1 MRIADVLA
9 GKPAANPIDPRTR
22 LGHVRLVV
30 NDLDRVSTFY
40 QDVLGFREHRR
51 DSATAALGAGGEDL
65 LRLTANR
72 DARYYRRAGGLYHT
86 AFLVPER
93 VDLAQWLR
101 RIAETETPIQG
112 MVDHWTH
119 EAIYLPDPEGN
130 GIELAW
136 DRPRDQWPTFTDLI
150 ARGNGQLDPQD
161 LIGEITDPDAPW
173 VLNAAAQ
180 VGHVHLHAGNLELS
194 DGFYRDV
201 LGFDGTVTLPG
212 QMSFVAAGG
221 YHHHIGYNL
230 WRGAGIPPRPADAAG
245 IDYLT
250 VILPD
255 RAARDRVLERVT
267 AAGLTA
273 SEQAEGVLLRDPAG
287 VGVLL
292 TVAA

>member
-1 MRIADVLA
+1 MRISDVLA
-9 GKPAANPIDPRTR
+9 GQPAANPIDPKTR
-22 LGHVRLVV
+22 LGHVHLVV
-30 NDLDRVSTFY
+30 NDLDRVSAFY
-40 QDVLGFREHRR
+40 QDVLGFRVHRR
-51 DSATAALGAGGEDL
+51 EADMVALGAGGEDL
-65 LRLTANR
+65 LRLTARR

-86 AFLVPER
+86 AFLVPNR

-101 RIAETETPIQG
+101 RIAETETPIHG

-136 DRPRDQWPTFTDLI
+136 DRPREQWPPFTDLI
-150 ARGNGQLDPQD
+150 ARGNGPLDPQD
-161 LIGEITDPDAPW
+161 LVSEIADPAAGW
-173 VLNAAAQ
+173 TLNPQTQ
-180 VGHVHLHAGNLELS
+180 VGHVHLHTGNLELS

-201 LGFDGTVTLPG
+201 LGFDGTVKLPG

-250 VILPD
+250 VVLPD
-255 RAARDRVLERVT
+255 DTAREQVIARVE
-267 AAGLTA
+267 AAGLDMSA
-273 SEQAEGVLLRDPAG
+273 HPEGVLLRDPAG
-287 VGVLL
+287 IGVLL
-292 TVAA
+292 TAAA